1 MKLHYL
7 ENYASE
13 VEGYYIENPS
23 AEFKKLYPKKY
34 ICVSISNNRVWNVD
48 KRDELPIHTYKI
60 DYLFTYDQDLF
71 KKSSHNLWKWMP
83 ERLKKEENWQRVIPA
98 DLNNYLIDDKENSD
112 VVIKLVPKST
122 IEDPRL
128 INAIVIKTK
137 FEFLKTVEL
146 KASFEAMIKSIY
158 NDKYLTSIDTTEKW
172 LLNLLSEI
180 PFNLSHRP
188 LLFGKTINDAMF
200 KKEFKPSIDNFVI
213 GYSSRIAKIED
224 EFKFIKM
231 METEFSDFKSTDII
245 IFDDY
250 TNIVD
255 RIEKAAKDKKI
266 EFKRTETSIRLP
278 SEEFYKL
285 NMDFEIINFISC

>member
-7 ENYASE
+7 VNYASE
-13 VEGYYIENPS
+13 VEGYYIEKPS

-34 ICVSISNNRVWNVD
+34 ICASISNNRVWNVD
-48 KRDELPIHTYKI
+48 KPDELPIHKYKI
-60 DYLFTYDQDLF
+60 DYLFTYDDALF

-83 ERLKKEENWQRVIPA
+83 DRIKKQEEWQRVIPA

-112 VVIKLVPKST
+112 VVIKLVPKSS

-128 INAIVIKTK
+128 MNAIVIKTSY
-137 FEFLKTVEL
+137 EFLKTVEL

-158 NDKYLTSIDTTEKW
+158 NNKYLANINTTEKW
-172 LLNLLSEI
+172 LINLLREI
-180 PFNLSHRP
+180 PFNLQHQP
-188 LLFGKTINDAMF
+188 LSFGKKIEDSMF
-200 KKEFKPSIDNFVI
+200 KKEFKPSINDFVI

-224 EFKFIKM
+224 EFEFIKM
-231 METEFSDFKSTDII
+231 IETEFSDFKSTDII

-255 RIEKAAKDKKI
+255 RIEKAVKDKGV
-266 EFKRTETSIRLP
+266 EFERTETSIRLS

-285 NMDFEIINFISC
+285 NIDFEIINFISC